1 LAEAMKITIAA
12 VGRLKRGP
20 ERDIAERLLSRAT
33 AAGRKAGLTF
43 ASRECPESRAGS
55 VRTRK
60 DQEAATLVAM
70 LPEKAVVV
78 ALDESGKTIDSRRF
92 AAKIAEWRDCGVA
105 DTVFVIGGPDG
116 LGGALLK
123 RSEFK
128 LALGAMTWPH
138 QLVRIMLAE
147 QLYRAVTI
155 LLGHPYHR
163 G

>member
-1 LAEAMKITIAA
+1 MKITIAA

-33 AAGRKAGLTF
+33 AAGRKAGLSF
-43 ASRECPESRAGS
+43 ASREITESRAVS
-55 VRTRK
+55 ERARK
-60 DQEAATLVAM
+60 DQVAAALLAM

-78 ALDESGKTIDSRRF
+78 ALDEGGTTIDSRTF
-92 AAKIAEWRDCGVA
+92 AEKIAEWRDRGVGE
-105 DTVFVIGGPDG
+105 TVFAIGGPDG
-116 LGGALLK
+116 HGAALIK
-123 RSEFK
+123 RSELR

-138 QLVRIMLAE
+138 QLVRILLAE
-147 QLYRAVTI
+147 QLYRAITI

>member
-1 LAEAMKITIAA
+1 
-12 VGRLKRGP
+12 
-20 ERDIAERLLSRAT
+20 
-33 AAGRKAGLTF
+33 
-43 ASRECPESRAGS
+43 
-55 VRTRK
+55 
-60 DQEAATLVAM
+60 M

-78 ALDESGKTIDSRRF
+78 ALDESGKTIDSRTF

-138 QLVRIMLAE
+138 QLVRRMVAE